1 MYITA
6 LIIHLFNNYTICY
19 VLFVGN
25 STDEDNVFERVRINS
40 YIDSLAKQQ
49 TFPKEG
55 NSGFP
60 FSEKLRLLTTIN
72 SDTGNKIPATLHSL
86 RTDYDGVTSRRSF
99 QQLAPMSAPHSRSAA
114 NTVAARIVNGQ
125 FQSLGAQVITPPET
139 SNVDSNVIFPF
150 VTPMNYASAVSS
162 SVTMSNSS
170 INQETVSGCNAID
183 GSTTVKNNGS
193 IDTSSV
199 ITQPIAVAKLKRIT
213 AERPNGEHAQTD
225 LVTTRL
231 VGPFIGTGP
240 PPPNSYIAA
249 VRTAH
254 AQPLTNGLQPSAY
267 PPQLQDVRSSLDGHP
282 ASSGF
287 QVVLPV
293 LKPARIPPSSAANRI
308 ILPPPTL
315 LEGNSYKQLNL
326 VCGERLVVSP
336 DLKDRVFRP
345 VSPAN
350 SRLCS
355 STSPRVSRERV
366 QFHPP
371 SGFPSSP
378 LRAQRS
384 IFTRKTDFDRRGSVE
399 EELADQSYEC
409 ALRESANS
417 PDIERYL
424 RCESPLTV
432 LRSPNSKSSNSSRE
446 SNSTEPVY
454 DRVDSPVLCNG
465 ESGKIDIPSSPAE
478 HYNEECSAPK
488 APEIIETDESDE
500 RLEGS
505 KRKMNSAMVRRL
517 EPRLPSPVR
526 ERSVGDLYR
535 DPSELTRE
543 ERALQRAMMQFS
555 EMELKEKAK
564 GNKKTDSF
572 KRRLRKR
579 GKVMYYAP
587 CCSSDLLLILTDRLW
602 WL

>member
-1 MYITA
+1 MFIN
-6 LIIHLFNNYTICY
+6 LLSVPF
-19 VLFVGN
+19 LFVGN
-25 STDEDNVFERVRINS
+25 SVDEVSVFERVRINS

-49 TFPKEG
+49 TFPKEE
-55 NSGFP
+55 NRGFP

-72 SDTGNKIPATLHSL
+72 KETGNKMPATVQSL
-86 RTDYDGVTSRRSF
+86 RTGYDGVTSGRSF
-99 QQLAPMSAPHSRSAA
+99 QQLAPVSAPQSRPAA
-114 NTVAARIVNGQ
+114 NAVAARIVNGQ
-125 FQSLGAQVITPPET
+125 LQSLGAQVITQPE
-139 SNVDSNVIFPF
+139 SSQVESNVIFPF
-150 VTPMNYASAVSS
+150 VTPINYASSVSS
-162 SVTMSNSS
+162 SAAMNNSS
-170 INQETVSGCNAID
+170 RNQETVSGCNAID
-183 GSTTVKNNGS
+183 GNTAVKNNGVM
-193 IDTSSV
+193 DTNSV
-199 ITQPIAVAKLKRIT
+199 IIQSHAVAKLKRIA
-213 AERPNGEHAQTD
+213 AERPNGEHAQTN

-267 PPQLQDVRSSLDGHP
+267 PPQLQDVRSSLDGHS

-293 LKPARIPPSSAANRI
+293 LNPGRIPPSTVVNRI
-308 ILPPPTL
+308 ILPPPTP
-315 LEGNSYKQLNL
+315 LEGSTLSTEKQLNL
-326 VCGERLVVSP
+326 VCGERLVASP
-336 DLKDRVFRP
+336 DLQDRVFRP

-350 SRLCS
+350 SRLYP

-366 QFHPP
+366 QFQP
-371 SGFPSSP
+371 PSSP
-378 LRAQRS
+378 LRVQRS

-432 LRSPNSKSSNSSRE
+432 LRSSSSRSSNSSRE
-446 SNSTEPVY
+446 RNSTESA
-454 DRVDSPVLCNG
+454 DDHVDCSVVCNG
-465 ESGKIDIPSSPAE
+465 ESEKIDIPSTSPE
-478 HYNEECSAPK
+478 QCDEECSAPK
-488 APEIIETDESDE
+488 TPEITDTGESDE
-500 RLEGS
+500 RSEGS
-505 KRKMNSAMVRRL
+505 KRKINSAMVRRL

-555 EMELKEKAK
+555 EMEMKSKAK
-564 GNKKTDSF
+564 ENKKKDSF

-579 GKVMYYAP
+579 GKVMYYAS
-587 CCSSDLLLILTDRLW
+587 CCSSDLLMILPDSLWRL
-602 WL
+602 